1 MKWKSAV
8 ATAALAAGLPAVAG
22 AQGVGAF
29 SVDVPA
35 QADTR
40 VSVPFANEPFG
51 EFEVQSA
58 SGNTA
63 TLAGASF
70 PNAFPLNSQGNA
82 SYYVR
87 FTTGDLAGRWFNIVG
102 QDADSVSLN
111 IEEHRQP
118 RPTSRPSTP
127 ATSWSSSST

>member
-8 ATAALAAGLPAVAG
+8 ATAALAAGIPAVAG

-40 VSVPFANEPFG
+40 VSVPFANQPFG
-51 EFEVQSA
+51 EFEVQSV

-63 TLAGASF
+63 TLAGADF
-70 PNAFPLNSQGNA
+70 ADAFPANSQGNA

-87 FTTGDLAGRWFNIVG
+87 FTTGALAGRWFNIVG
-102 QDADSVSLN
+102 QDSDSVSLN
-111 IEEHRQP
+111 IED
-118 RPTSRPSTP
+118 TGNP
-127 ATSWSSSST
+127 ADLSSVDPGDEL